1 MRTFLIHK
9 QKPFQTMKK
18 YTYSQKIVF
27 LIKSESLLHHARSLS
42 TATSTIRKCFAD
54 QFGDAGGLNRFPI
67 SGGICEHW
75 PEWAKNEV
83 VQSVHE
89 FQDALDES
97 LKLWLACGRR
107 AYTWRKLKDSNE

>member
-1 MRTFLIHK
+1 
-9 QKPFQTMKK
+9 MKK
-18 YTYSQKIVF
+18 YTYTQKIVF
-27 LIKSESLLHHARSLS
+27 LIKSESLLHHAKNLS
-42 TATSTIRKCFAD
+42 NASSTLRKCFAD

-89 FQDALDES
+89 YQSTLDES
-97 LKLWLACGRR
+97 LKYWLDCGRR
-107 AYTWRKLKDSNE
+107 AYTWRKLKDSIL